1 MITDE
6 QMHNIILVHVART
19 WERIR
24 LEQPFKEMPQ
34 DNIESASVAI
44 PEIAYEIYKDDVIQK
59 LINYKKN
66 DWDWEVMTKGET
78 HFSDLY
84 IEGRAEK
91 IIYNEYIHADVML
104 RRALD
109 LRAKNNVLIAEFM
122 GVKSYEASGYTNF
135 VYSEDN
141 HRTEVDLSYHDSWD
155 WLMPVA
161 EKCLTTDE
169 PTDGHHYFINDALL
183 TCNIDVVYDRV
194 VEFIKD
200 INKRLTDET

>member
-1 MITDE
+1 MIYLLKLERTQEDE
-6 QMHNIILVHVART
+6 QMHDIILVHVART

-84 IEGRAEK
+84 IEGRAEE
-91 IIYNEYIHADVML
+91 IIYNEYIH
-104 RRALD
+104 
-109 LRAKNNVLIAEFM
+109 
-122 GVKSYEASGYTNF
+122 
-135 VYSEDN
+135 
-141 HRTEVDLSYHDSWD
+141 
-155 WLMPVA
+155 
-161 EKCLTTDE
+161 
-169 PTDGHHYFINDALL
+169 
-183 TCNIDVVYDRV
+183 
-194 VEFIKD
+194 
-200 INKRLTDET
+200 